1 MAKVTLEL
9 PDDVAAQ
16 LQAMLKRL
24 EETTKAAQ
32 AADGTPFDANAA
44 LGAITEATTAVS
56 LELKRRVLQGLDLEA
71 HRVRIGDKPHT
82 KVGRY
87 EASYKTLEG
96 EVTVTRNLYRA
107 DGLRNGKTV
116 DLISARLGAIEGGW
130 LPETA
135 TAMAFLLAQGTSREA
150 EATARTLKRLPYSRC
165 SFERVGY
172 MVGAMHDVV
181 RTEVESVLIERFVL
195 PEGAHSVSVS
205 IDRVSMP
212 MEEPRAKPRGK
223 PKKGAAKRPVSFV
236 YRMAYCGTVTVHDA
250 DGRGLHTIRYGRMPK
265 SGAMA
270 LSASLASDV
279 AALHAKNPALKLCI
293 LTDGAPELHAL
304 LDNALAAELPDVTVH
319 RLVDFWHLIEKLG
332 QAAALIHGPAEGRAV
347 LARWKLSLLNSKHA
361 TGRIIQALESS
372 RCTSLKVGEVRPVG
386 DALRYIRNHR
396 DRMGYAEA
404 RALGLP
410 IGSGNVEATC
420 KSLVGIR
427 FRRQG
432 ARWKEESGQHVLDL
446 RALALS
452 DRFHEAVAL
461 TLAPLLREVA
471 RAA

>member
-24 EETTKAAQ
+24 EATTKAAQ

-96 EVTVTRNLYRA
+96 EVTVMRNLYRA
-107 DGLRNGKTV
+107 DGVRNGKTV

-165 SFERVGY
+165 SFERVGH

-236 YRMAYCGTVTVHDA
+236 YRMAYCGTVCVFRRCRSLIPTHA
-250 DGRGLHTIRYGRMPK
+250 DH
-265 SGAMA
+265 
-270 LSASLASDV
+270 
-279 AALHAKNPALKLCI
+279 
-293 LTDGAPELHAL
+293 
-304 LDNALAAELPDVTVH
+304 
-319 RLVDFWHLIEKLG
+319 
-332 QAAALIHGPAEGRAV
+332 
-347 LARWKLSLLNSKHA
+347 
-361 TGRIIQALESS
+361 
-372 RCTSLKVGEVRPVG
+372 
-386 DALRYIRNHR
+386 
-396 DRMGYAEA
+396 
-404 RALGLP
+404 
-410 IGSGNVEATC
+410 
-420 KSLVGIR
+420 R
-427 FRRQG
+427 FRRMPITDSKRCRSPRSVTTPG
-432 ARWKEESGQHVLDL
+432 C
-446 RALALS
+446 
-452 DRFHEAVAL
+452 
-461 TLAPLLREVA
+461 
-471 RAA
+471 